1 MAGLL
6 GDSID
11 DPRTMAVFAGI
22 QGLLSGRGL
31 AQGISSGLLNYG
43 GQMQQAKQQAAIEE
57 ERKQRAA
64 MQAFQMQQQQMMLE
78 QAKQSQ
84 AKQAAIESAY
94 RGAIRS
100 PDQMAMGAN
109 GGPTIAAANAAPNA
123 APGIDQQALI
133 RGLSQADPMAAF
145 QMLQP
150 KQKEIS
156 RIEQMK
162 SPDGKGLVNV
172 AIYKDG
178 SHQVMPYGVKP
189 EMMMQDLGGKLVAV
203 DKNALPNGTSF
214 DKTMTPD
221 AVASNK
227 LGWANNSLGRER
239 LNMDRSQI
247 DRPQF
252 NADVGGFIS
261 RPTAQNPNGQIT
273 PLAGF
278 TPKNNMTEDQ
288 AKATGWLAQARFA
301 RKNMLDAMSSTPDA
315 AKPGLFT
322 DGIAAIPSFGLGE
335 AAANNL
341 RGADRQKFIQ
351 AASSFSEATLRAATG
366 AGVNKE
372 EAAQKIKELTPV
384 FGDSDAVIKQK
395 MAAQDMY
402 LKSLEVRAGPGLKRA
417 DSIIP
422 APGAQPGGLKFLGFE
437 GQ

>member
-6 GDSID
+6 GESID
-11 DPRTMAVFAGI
+11 DPRTMAMFAGI

-43 GQMQQAKQQAAIEE
+43 GQMQQAKQQAAMEE

-64 MQAFQMQQQQMMLE
+64 MQALQMQQQQMMLE
-78 QAKQSQ
+78 QAKQAQ
-84 AKQAAIESAY
+84 AKQAAVEAAY

-109 GGPTIAAANAAPNA
+109 GGPTLAAANAAPNA

-133 RGLSQADPMAAF
+133 RGLTQADPMAAF

-156 RIEQMK
+156 RIEQMR

-189 EMMMQDLGGKLVAV
+189 EMVMQELGGKVVAV
-203 DKNALPNGTSF
+203 DKNALPNGASF
-214 DKTMTPD
+214 DKTMTPGER
-221 AVASNK
+221 ASNA
-227 LGWANNSLGRER
+227 LGWANSNISRER

-252 NADVGGFIS
+252 NAEVGGFIS

-288 AKATGWLAQARFA
+288 AKATGWLAQARYA
-301 RKNMLDAMSSTPDA
+301 RKNMLDAISSTPDA
-315 AKPGLFT
+315 AKPGLT
-322 DGIAAIPSFGLGE
+322 DAIAAIPSFGLGE

-341 RGADRQKFIQ
+341 RGADRQKFMQ

-366 AGVNKE
+366 AGVNKD

-384 FGDSDAVIKQK
+384 FGDSDAVIAQK

-402 LKSLEVRAGPGLKRA
+402 LKSLEVRSGPGLKRA